1 MTSTSSVTD
10 SVADAIQRV
19 IPRLSRLMER
29 ELVRAG
35 SPLSVRQMRVLQRL
49 HDGEQI
55 AAEIARHSSVGPAAM
70 QGVLDGLVDRG
81 LVLRQRS
88 SADRRKQLLQ
98 LTPEGEAAL
107 ASGNQILSQAMAV
120 LVQDMKRSEQVQVVE
135 VLERLQVSIDRYVAF
150 SRVPGTA
157 APPNA

>member
-1 MTSTSSVTD
+1 MPDASATTD
-10 SVADAIQRV
+10 SVADAVLRV
-19 IPRLSRLMER
+19 IPRLSRFMER

-35 SPLSVRQMRVLQRL
+35 SSLSVRQLRVLQRL

-88 SADRRKQLLQ
+88 ATDRRKQLLQ
-98 LTPEGEAAL
+98 LTAEGEDTL
-107 ASGNQILSQAMAV
+107 ATGNHVVQEAVSDLVRDLKKAEQAQI
-120 LVQDMKRSEQVQVVE
+120 VE
-135 VLERLQVSIDRYVAF
+135 GLDRLQEALDR
-150 SRVPGTA
+150 SA
-157 APPNA
+157 AATRSARSATS

>member
-1 MTSTSSVTD
+1 MTSASSVTD
-10 SVADAIQRV
+10 SVADVVQRV

-98 LTPEGEAAL
+98 LTAEGEAAL
-107 ASGNQILSQAMAV
+107 AAGNQILSQALAS
-120 LVQDMKRSEQVQVVE
+120 LVQDMKQSEQTRVVE
-135 VLERLQVSIDRYVAF
+135 SLERLQVSIDRYVAL
-150 SRVPGTA
+150 SRVPGA
-157 APPNA
+157 ATTPGS

>member
-1 MTSTSSVTD
+1 MTSATSVSD
-10 SVADAIQRV
+10 AVADAVVRV
-19 IPRLSRLMER
+19 VPRLSRLMER

-35 SPLSVRQMRVLQRL
+35 SSLSVRQLRVLQRL

-98 LTPEGEAAL
+98 LTPEGEVAL
-107 ASGNQILSQAMAV
+107 TAGNQILTKAV
-120 LVQDMKRSEQVQVVE
+120 CELVKDLKRSEQAQIADS
-135 VLERLQVSIDRYVAF
+135 LERLQGTIDRFVALDRA
-150 SRVPGTA
+150 SHEVTPA
-157 APPNA
+157 

>member
-1 MTSTSSVTD
+1 MAGASTVTD
-10 SVADAIQRV
+10 SVADAVLRV
-19 IPRLSRLMER
+19 VPRIARLMER

-35 SPLSVRQMRVLQRL
+35 STLSVRQLRVLQRL

-98 LTPEGEAAL
+98 LTDDGENAL
-107 ASGNQILSQAMAV
+107 TAGNEIIQQAV
-120 LVQDMKRSEQVQVVE
+120 GGLVQNMKKSEQAQIAE
-135 VLERLQVSIDRYVAF
+135 ALERLNAAVDEYMAANRTPRTPAVS
-150 SRVPGTA
+150 
-157 APPNA
+157 

>member
-1 MTSTSSVTD
+1 
-10 SVADAIQRV
+10 
-19 IPRLSRLMER
+19 L
-29 ELVRAG
+29 
-35 SPLSVRQMRVLQRL
+35 RVLQRL

-98 LTPEGEAAL
+98 LTPEGETAL
-107 ASGNQILSQAMAV
+107 TTGNQIIQDAV
-120 LVQDMKRSEQVQVVE
+120 ATLVQGMKKTEQAQIAE
-135 VLERLQVSIDRYVAF
+135 SLERLQTAIDEYVAAT
-150 SRVPGTA
+150 RTPRTPAVT
-157 APPNA
+157 

>member
-1 MTSTSSVTD
+1 MTSASSVAD
-10 SVADAIQRV
+10 PVADAILRIV
-19 IPRLSRLMER
+19 PRLSRLMER

-35 SPLSVRQMRVLQRL
+35 SSLSVRQLRVLQRL

-98 LTPEGEAAL
+98 LTPEGAEALL
-107 ASGNQILSQAMAV
+107 AGNQILSQALGV
-120 LVQDMKRSEQVQVVE
+120 LVQDLKRSEQTQLAE
-135 VLERLQVSIDRYVAF
+135 GLDRLQSSVDRYVAANRA
-150 SRVPGTA
+150 SRQPSPQA
-157 APPNA
+157 

>member
-1 MTSTSSVTD
+1 
-10 SVADAIQRV
+10 
-19 IPRLSRLMER
+19 MER

-35 SPLSVRQMRVLQRL
+35 SSLSVRQLRVLQRL

-98 LTPEGEAAL
+98 LTQDGEVAL
-107 ASGNQILSQAMAV
+107 AGGNQILSAALSD
-120 LVQDMKRSEQVQVVE
+120 LVKDMKRTEQAQIADS
-135 VLERLQVSIDRYVAF
+135 LDRLQSSIDRFVALD
-150 SRVPGTA
+150 RVA
-157 APPNA
+157 HEAPSP